1 MSQKKEVKFLLTDL
15 DYKMQ
20 EDGQIP
26 IIRLFGKTKD
36 KQVLLKVRDFR
47 PYFYAKK
54 NIDIEFILQ
63 NDPVI
68 NRWQKGDEEV
78 TLRRYFWAGER
89 LKLSKIFGTD
99 PRKIKDISKELE
111 KLGVETFETDIPIL
125 KRFLID
131 NNIKCLNVISA
142 MATNIEENDKEII
155 AEASFKDIHTVQDS
169 KITSPVHFYRL
180 KVMSIN
186 LKIARERETIQELW
200 QKKNRPIITISIIW
214 GTDANPD
221 NGKLIL
227 LEENTEDGEKKLLL
241 EFVKVLQEVQPDIL
255 CTYQGDSFDLPYLF
269 RRFRVLNI
277 PTYLLSLF
285 RNEACY
291 YSQQLLSY
299 RIRGRMIF
307 DLALRTWGI
316 HPPSGKKGLY
326 DVSGVVLGKGKC
338 GPVEATPFDYNGFT
352 AEHGEVSADRELW
365 QLWQKG
371 IIERNQASL
380 SKLAKRCFYDAKLV
394 YDLYWK
400 LGMTGW
406 VETLR
411 VTGFPT
417 AESNSCTERLNGEF
431 ELMRYMRRKGI
442 LIPNRPDP
450 EQVEKNRLIRE
461 LHPHEGGTVL
471 YPKGSLH
478 TGVLIADFRS
488 MYPSVV
494 IAHNVGGE
502 TLKQWID
509 A

>member
-1 MSQKKEVKFLLTDL
+1 MSQKKEVRFLLTDL

-63 NDPVI
+63 NDPII

-99 PRKIKDISKELE
+99 PRKIKEISKELE
-111 KLGVETFETDIPIL
+111 KLGIETFETDIPIL

-142 MATNIEENDKEII
+142 MATNIEENDEEII
-155 AEASFKDIHTVQDS
+155 AEASFKDIHTVQNS
-169 KITSPVHFYRL
+169 KNTSPVLFYSL

-186 LKIARERETIQELW
+186 LKIAREKETIQELW
-200 QKKNRPIITISIIW
+200 QKKNRPIIAISIIW
-214 GTDANPD
+214 GTDTNPD

-285 RNEACY
+285 KNEACY

-299 RIRGRMIF
+299 RIRGRMVF

-326 DVSGVVLGKGKC
+326 DV
-338 GPVEATPFDYNGFT
+338 
-352 AEHGEVSADRELW
+352 
-365 QLWQKG
+365 
-371 IIERNQASL
+371 
-380 SKLAKRCFYDAKLV
+380 
-394 YDLYWK
+394 
-400 LGMTGW
+400 
-406 VETLR
+406 
-411 VTGFPT
+411 
-417 AESNSCTERLNGEF
+417 
-431 ELMRYMRRKGI
+431 
-442 LIPNRPDP
+442 
-450 EQVEKNRLIRE
+450 
-461 LHPHEGGTVL
+461 
-471 YPKGSLH
+471 
-478 TGVLIADFRS
+478 
-488 MYPSVV
+488 
-494 IAHNVGGE
+494 
-502 TLKQWID
+502 
-509 A
+509 